1 VEQSNITICDQKA
14 VIQLFITI
22 PIFNPETI
30 RLFIIEM
37 DRILASFALTYEIIF
52 RNDRSS
58 DNTLEILQ
66 NEIADSLAYF
76 QVISYPENRG
86 KGYAVGHGDQ
96 KSCGNTVLFLYWDL
110 DIHPYLMT
118 DYLTELTYYNIVI
131 GSKAHPL
138 SKVNAPLSRKFLS
151 RIFNLF
157 VRNMT
162 SIEIKDTQSGL
173 KAGNGITHN
182 GNPLNQ

>member
-1 VEQSNITICDQKA
+1 MHLSLI
-14 VIQLFITI
+14 
-22 PIFNPETI
+22 
-30 RLFIIEM
+30 
-37 DRILASFALTYEIIF
+37 YEIIF
-52 RNDRSS
+52 RNDGSS

-66 NEIADSLAYF
+66 NEIADSPAF
-76 QVISYPENRG
+76 QVISYLENRG
-86 KGYAVGHGDQ
+86 KGYAVRHGVQ
-96 KSCGNTVLFLYWDL
+96 QSCGNTVLFLYRDL
-110 DIHPYLMT
+110 DIHTYLLT

-138 SKVNAPLSRKFLS
+138 SKVNAPLF

-173 KAGNGITHN
+173 KAGKGITYN